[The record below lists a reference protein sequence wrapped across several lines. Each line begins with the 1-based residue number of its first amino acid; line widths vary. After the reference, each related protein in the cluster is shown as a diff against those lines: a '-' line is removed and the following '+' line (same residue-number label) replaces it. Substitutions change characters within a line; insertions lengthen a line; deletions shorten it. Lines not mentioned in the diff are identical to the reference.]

1 MSFCPSSSSQT
12 STVFSK
18 KNASD
23 HPSPNTSSRRGRKT
37 FRCTFSET
45 LLQASLTIECALTLP
60 LFIMAC
66 TVLLLLVSLPGRCA
80 EEMLDLSNKAR
91 QMAVYSSALGGAG
104 AEWIDLPSFVTQKV
118 PFFSQTLRVP
128 VRARCRVWAGAD
140 EGTLSSASA
149 PASGSDALVY
159 VTDHESV
166 YHTHADCTHLDLTI
180 FATDTEHVGSLRNIY
195 GERYRKCDGFPAG
208 YTGSVY
214 VTSKG
219 DRYYPSTD
227 YGGLTRHVHLVSS
240 SETGGLPLCERCAA
254 KDAAA
259 AGETAA
265 AGASLP

>member
-1 MSFCPSSSSQT
+1 MSFCPSSSRQASIILR
-12 STVFSK
+12 K
-18 KNASD
+18 ENASEL
-23 HPSPNTSSRRGRKT
+23 PSPNTSIRRGRKT
-37 FRCTFSET
+37 FRCAFSKT
-45 LLQASLTIECALTLP
+45 LTQASLTIECAMTLP
-60 LFIMAC
+60 LFVMAC

-91 QMAVYSSALGGAG
+91 QMAVYSSVLGGTG
-104 AEWIDLPSFVTQKV
+104 TEWIDLPSFVTERI
-118 PFFSQTLRVP
+118 PFFSQTVRVP

-140 EGTLSSASA
+140 EGAFSSASGSSA
-149 PASGSDALVY
+149 GSDPLVY

-180 FATDTEHVGSLRNIY
+180 LATDTEHVGSLRNIY
-195 GERYRKCDGFPAG
+195 GERYKKCEGFPKG
-208 YTGSVY
+208 YSGPVY

-227 YGGLTRHVHLVSS
+227 YGGLTRHVRMVSS

-259 AGETAA
+259 AGKAAA
-265 AGASLP
+265 AGAAAP